1 LKLFHFNLD
10 RDSQFDDREAFRE
23 EQTLYERQH
32 IHSLGQ
38 ERPMKIG
45 NAFKAGAGF
54 AFAALFATSALA
66 DGTVNVYTYRQPEL
80 IQPVL
85 DAFTAETGIK
95 TEVLFLDK
103 GLEERVAAEGANSP
117 ADVIMTVDIARLTAA
132 KEKGITQP
140 LVDDTLNKL
149 LPAEYRDPE
158 GHWFGVTKRARVVYA
173 SKDRVKDT
181 AITYADL
188 ADPKWKGK
196 ICIRS
201 GQHDYNLAL
210 FSAAI
215 EHWGAE
221 KTEEWMKGL
230 KANLAKKP
238 DGGDR
243 PQAGAVA
250 AGECDI
256 AIGNTYYVGLMRTNE
271 KEPKEKEWG
280 NAINVLFPTFE
291 NGLTH
296 VNISGIALAKNAPN
310 RDNAVKLVQFLASHK
325 AQQVYAE
332 KNFEY
337 PVEPGL
343 APSEVVKAFGEL
355 KSDTLPLADI
365 AKNRKA
371 ASEMVDRVGLDD
383 GPSS

>member
-1 LKLFHFNLD
+1 MTF
-10 RDSQFDDREAFRE
+10 APFRPA
-23 EQTLYERQH
+23 L
-32 IHSLGQ
+32 
-38 ERPMKIG
+38 
-45 NAFKAGAGF
+45 A
-54 AFAALFATSALA
+54 AFAIAALSAGTAAA
-66 DGTVNVYTYRQPEL
+66 DGVVNIYTYRQPAL

-103 GLEERVAAEGANSP
+103 GLEERVTAEGQNSP
-117 ADVIMTVDIARLTAA
+117 VDVIMTVDISRLTKA
-132 KEKGITQP
+132 KEAGITQP
-140 LVDDTLNKL
+140 LVDETVNGL

-158 GHWFGVTKRARVVYA
+158 GHWFGLTKRARVVYA
-173 SKDRVKDT
+173 SKDRVTQD
-181 AITYADL
+181 AITYAEL

-221 KTEEWMKGL
+221 KTEEWLKGL

-243 PQAGAVA
+243 PQAGAIA

-256 AIGNTYYVGLMRTNE
+256 ALGNTYYVGLMRTNE
-271 KEPKEKEWG
+271 KDPNEKAWG
-280 NAINVLFPTFE
+280 EAINVLFPTFE
-291 NGLTH
+291 NGGTH
-296 VNISGIALAKNAPN
+296 VNISGAALAKNAPN
-310 RDNAVKLVQFLASHK
+310 RDNAVKLIQFLAGHE
-325 AQQVYAE
+325 AQQVYAD

-343 APSEVVKAFGEL
+343 EPNEVVKAFGAL
-355 KSDTLPLADI
+355 TADTLPLATI
-365 AKNRKA
+365 AGHRKA

>member
-1 LKLFHFNLD
+1 
-10 RDSQFDDREAFRE
+10 
-23 EQTLYERQH
+23 
-32 IHSLGQ
+32 
-38 ERPMKIG
+38 MKIG

>member
-1 LKLFHFNLD
+1 
-10 RDSQFDDREAFRE
+10 
-23 EQTLYERQH
+23 
-32 IHSLGQ
+32 
-38 ERPMKIG
+38 MKIG

-140 LVDDTLNKL
+140 LVDDIVNKL

-221 KTEEWMKGL
+221 KTEDWLKGL

-243 PQAGAVA
+243 PQAGAIA

-256 AIGNTYYVGLMRTNE
+256 ALGNTYYVGLMRTNE

-280 NAINVLFPTFE
+280 NAINVIFPTFE

-310 RDNAVKLVQFLASHK
+310 RDNAVKLVQFLASHE

-343 APSEVVKAFGEL
+343 APSDVVKAFGEL

>member
-1 LKLFHFNLD
+1 
-10 RDSQFDDREAFRE
+10 
-23 EQTLYERQH
+23 
-32 IHSLGQ
+32 
-38 ERPMKIG
+38 MKIG

-140 LVDDTLNKL
+140 LVDDTVNKL

>member
-1 LKLFHFNLD
+1 MNIAKTGK
-10 RDSQFDDREAFRE
+10 A
-23 EQTLYERQH
+23 
-32 IHSLGQ
+32 
-38 ERPMKIG
+38 
-45 NAFKAGAGF
+45 KAGYAAL
-54 AFAALFATSALA
+54 AFAALFSTSALA

-103 GLEERVAAEGANSP
+103 GLEERVLAEGQNSP
-117 ADVIMTVDIARLTAA
+117 ADVIMTVDIARLTTA
-132 KEKGITQP
+132 KEKGITQA
-140 LVDDTLNKL
+140 LDDATINAN

-173 SKDRVKDT
+173 SKDRVQDT

-196 ICIRS
+196 ICMRS

-215 EHWGAE
+215 AHWGEA

-243 PQAGAVA
+243 PQAGAIA

-256 AIGNTYYVGLMRTNE
+256 AIGNTYYVGLMRNNE
-271 KEPKEKEWG
+271 KDPKEKEWG

-296 VNISGIALAKNAPN
+296 VNISGAALAKHAPN
-310 RDNAVKLVQFLASHK
+310 RDNGVKLIEFLTTHK

-332 KNFEY
+332 KNYEY

-343 APSEVVKAFGEL
+343 EPSETVKSFGEL
-355 KSDTLPLADI
+355 KADTLSLAEI

>member
-1 LKLFHFNLD
+1 MNM
-10 RDSQFDDREAFRE
+10 RTTSA
-23 EQTLYERQH
+23 
-32 IHSLGQ
+32 
-38 ERPMKIG
+38 
-45 NAFKAGAGF
+45 AAAF
-54 AFAALFATSALA
+54 AFAALFTSAAYA
-66 DGTVNVYTYRQPEL
+66 DGTVNIYTYRQPEL

-103 GLEERVAAEGANSP
+103 GLEERVQAEGQNSP
-117 ADVIMTVDIARLTAA
+117 VDVIMTVDIARLTKA
-132 KEKGITQP
+132 KEAGITQA
-140 LVDDTLNKL
+140 LNDETINSL
-149 LPAEYRDPE
+149 LPAEYRDPD
-158 GHWFGVTKRARVVYA
+158 GHWFGLTKRARVIYA

-196 ICIRS
+196 ICMRS

-210 FSAAI
+210 ISAAI
-215 EHWGAE
+215 AHWGPE
-221 KTEEWMKGL
+221 KTEQWLTGV
-230 KANLAKKP
+230 KANLGRKP

-243 PQAGAVA
+243 PQAGAIA

-256 AIGNTYYVGLMRTNE
+256 ALGNTYYVALMRTNE
-271 KEPKEKEWG
+271 KDPKEKEWG
-280 NAINVLFPTFE
+280 NAVNVIFPTFE

-296 VNISGIALAKNAPN
+296 VNISGIALAKNSPN
-310 RDNAVKLVQFLASHK
+310 RDNAVKLIQFLASDK
-325 AQQVYAE
+325 AQQIYAE
-332 KNFEY
+332 KNYEY

-343 APSEVVKAFGEL
+343 DPSEMVKSFGEL
-355 KSDTLPLADI
+355 KADTLPLADI
-365 AKNRKA
+365 ASHRKA

>member
-1 LKLFHFNLD
+1 MTIRTN
-10 RDSQFDDREAFRE
+10 SAV
-23 EQTLYERQH
+23 
-32 IHSLGQ
+32 
-38 ERPMKIG
+38 
-45 NAFKAGAGF
+45 A
-54 AFAALFATSALA
+54 AFALATLFTGAAYA
-66 DGTVNVYTYRQPEL
+66 DGTVNIYTYRQPEL

-103 GLEERVAAEGANSP
+103 GLEERVTAEGTNSP
-117 ADVIMTVDIARLTAA
+117 VDVIMTVDISRLTKA
-132 KEKGITQP
+132 KEAGITQA
-140 LVDDTLNKL
+140 LNDEVVNAEI
-149 LPAEYRDPE
+149 PAEYRDPE
-158 GHWFGVTKRARVVYA
+158 GHWFGLTKRARVVYA

-196 ICIRS
+196 LCMRS

-210 FSAAI
+210 ISAAI
-215 EHWGAE
+215 AHWGPE
-221 KTEEWMKGL
+221 KAEEWLKGV
-230 KANLAKKP
+230 KANLARKP

-243 PQAGAVA
+243 PQAGAIF

-271 KEPKEKEWG
+271 KEPKEKDWG
-280 NAINVLFPTFE
+280 NAVNVLFPTFE
-291 NGLTH
+291 NGKTH
-296 VNISGIALAKNAPN
+296 VNISGAALAKNAPN
-310 RDNAVKLVQFLASHK
+310 RDNAVKLLQFLASDK
-325 AQQVYAE
+325 AQQIYAE
-332 KNFEY
+332 KNYEY

-343 APSEVVKAFGEL
+343 EPSEMVKSFGPL
-355 KSDTLPLADI
+355 NADTLPLADV
-365 AKNRKA
+365 ASHRKQ

>member
-1 LKLFHFNLD
+1 MTIGNFRLKL
-10 RDSQFDDREAFRE
+10 
-23 EQTLYERQH
+23 
-32 IHSLGQ
+32 
-38 ERPMKIG
+38 
-45 NAFKAGAGF
+45 AGLA
-54 AFAALFATSALA
+54 AFAASALAAGGALA
-66 DGTVNVYTYRQPEL
+66 DGTVNIYTYRQPEL
-80 IQPVL
+80 IKPVL

-103 GLEERVAAEGANSP
+103 GLEERVLAEGQNSP

-140 LVDDTLNKL
+140 LVDDTVNSL
-149 LPAEYRDPE
+149 LPPEYRDPE

-173 SKDRVKDT
+173 SKERVKET
-181 AITYADL
+181 AITYAEL

-196 ICIRS
+196 ICMRS

-215 EHWGAE
+215 EHWGAA

-238 DGGDR
+238 DGSDR
-243 PQAGAVA
+243 GQAGAIA
-250 AGECDI
+250 SGECDI
-256 AIGNTYYVGLMRTNE
+256 ALGNTYYVGLMRTND
-271 KEPKEKEWG
+271 KDPKEKEWG
-280 NAINVLFPTFE
+280 NGINVLFPTFE

-296 VNISGIALAKNAPN
+296 VNISGAALAKYAPH
-310 RDNAVKLVQFLASHK
+310 RDNAVKLIQFLASHK

-343 APSEVVKAFGEL
+343 TPSEVVNAFGVL
-355 KSDTLPLADI
+355 NADTLPLAQI
-365 AKNRKA
+365 AKHRKE

>member
-1 LKLFHFNLD
+1 MKKF
-10 RDSQFDDREAFRE
+10 
-23 EQTLYERQH
+23 
-32 IHSLGQ
+32 SL
-38 ERPMKIG
+38 
-45 NAFKAGAGF
+45 
-54 AFAALFATSALA
+54 FAATAGLALIA
-66 DGTVNVYTYRQPEL
+66 AFGAQAEETVNVYTYRQPEL

-85 DAFTAETGIK
+85 DAFSKETGIK

-103 GLEERVAAEGANSP
+103 GLEERVAAEGVNSP

-132 KEKGITQP
+132 KEKGITQA
-140 LVDDTLNKL
+140 LTDEDVNKL
-149 LPAEYRDPE
+149 LPTEYRDPE
-158 GHWFGVTKRARVVYA
+158 GHWFGLTKRARVVYA
-173 SKDRVKDT
+173 SKERVSDT
-181 AITYADL
+181 ALTYADL

-196 ICIRS
+196 ICMRS

-215 EHWGAE
+215 SHWGAE

-243 PQAGAVA
+243 QQAGAIA
-250 AGECDI
+250 SGECDL
-256 AIGNTYYVGLMRTNE
+256 AIGNTYYVGLMRTND
-271 KEPKEKEWG
+271 KEPQQKDWG
-280 NAINVLFPTFE
+280 AAVNVLFPTFE

-296 VNISGIALAKNAPN
+296 VNISGIALAKNAPH
-310 RDNAVKLVQFLASHK
+310 RDSAVKLIRFLASHE

-343 APSEVVKAFGEL
+343 EASEMVKSFGDL
-355 KSDTLPLADI
+355 KADTLPLVDI
-365 AKNRKA
+365 AGNRKA

>member
-1 LKLFHFNLD
+1 
-10 RDSQFDDREAFRE
+10 
-23 EQTLYERQH
+23 
-32 IHSLGQ
+32 
-38 ERPMKIG
+38 MKF
-45 NAFKAGAGF
+45 ASGAATAAL

-66 DGTVNVYTYRQPEL
+66 DGTVNIYTYRQPEL

-103 GLEERVAAEGANSP
+103 GLEERVQAEGQNSP
-117 ADVIMTVDIARLTAA
+117 VDVIMTVDIARLTKA
-132 KEKGITQP
+132 KQAGITQA
-140 LVDDTLNKL
+140 LTDDTVNGL

-158 GHWFGVTKRARVVYA
+158 GHWFGLTKRARVVYA
-173 SKDRVKDT
+173 SRDRVTDT

-196 ICIRS
+196 LCMRS

-215 EHWGAE
+215 AHWGPE
-221 KTEEWMKGL
+221 KTEEWLKGV
-230 KANLAKKP
+230 KANLGRKP

-243 PQAGAVA
+243 PQAGAIV

-271 KEPKEKEWG
+271 KDPKEKEWG
-280 NAINVLFPTFE
+280 NAINVIFPTFE
-291 NGLTH
+291 NGKTH

-310 RDNAVKLVQFLASHK
+310 RDNAVKLIQFLASHK
-325 AQQVYAE
+325 AQQIYAE

-343 APSEVVKAFGEL
+343 EPSEMVKSFGTL
-355 KSDTLPLADI
+355 DADTLPLAEI
-365 AKNRKA
+365 AGHRKE

>member
-1 LKLFHFNLD
+1 MTK
-10 RDSQFDDREAFRE
+10 
-23 EQTLYERQH
+23 
-32 IHSLGQ
+32 
-38 ERPMKIG
+38 G
-45 NAFKAGAGF
+45 NARSKIAGY
-54 AFAALFATSALA
+54 AALAIATLFAGSALA
-66 DGTVNVYTYRQPEL
+66 DGTVNIYSYRQPD
-80 IQPVL
+80 IIKPVL

-103 GLEERVAAEGANSP
+103 GLEDRILAEGQNSP
-117 ADVIMTVDIARLTAA
+117 ADVILTVDIARLTNAKDKGVTQALDDAA
-132 KEKGITQP
+132 VNG
-140 LVDDTLNKL
+140 N

-158 GHWFGVTKRARVVYA
+158 GHWFGVTKRARVLYA
-173 SKDRVKDT
+173 SKERVKDT

-196 ICIRS
+196 ICMRS

-215 EHWGAE
+215 AHWGPE

-230 KANLAKKP
+230 KANLARKP

-243 PQAGAVA
+243 PQAKAIF

-256 AIGNTYYVGLMRTNE
+256 ALGNTYYVGLMRTNE
-271 KEPKEKEWG
+271 KDPAEKDWG
-280 NAINVLFPTFE
+280 NAVNVIFPTFE
-291 NGLTH
+291 NGGTH
-296 VNISGIALAKNAPN
+296 VNISGAALAKNAPN
-310 RDNAVKLVQFLASHK
+310 RDNGVKLIQFLSSHK

-332 KNFEY
+332 QTFEY

-343 APSEVVKAFGEL
+343 EPSEIVKSFGTL
-355 KSDTLPLADI
+355 NADTLPLAEI

>member
-1 LKLFHFNLD
+1 MTAFLKSRSLARVIAL
-10 RDSQFDDREAFRE
+10 ATA
-23 EQTLYERQH
+23 TL
-32 IHSLGQ
+32 ISG
-38 ERPMKIG
+38 
-45 NAFKAGAGF
+45 
-54 AFAALFATSALA
+54 SALA
-66 DGTVNVYTYRQPEL
+66 DGVVNIYSYRQPD
-80 IQPVL
+80 IIKPVL

-103 GLEERVAAEGANSP
+103 GLEDRISAEGTNSP
-117 ADVIMTVDIARLTAA
+117 ADVILTVDIARLTNA
-132 KEKGITQP
+132 KEKGVTQA
-140 LVDDTLNKL
+140 LDDATVNAN

-158 GHWFGVTKRARVVYA
+158 GHWFGLTKRARVVYA
-173 SKDRVKDT
+173 SKDRVGDEPM
-181 AITYADL
+181 TYASL

-215 EHWGAE
+215 SHWGAE
-221 KTEEWMKGL
+221 KTEEWLKGL

-243 PQAGAVA
+243 PQAKAIA

-256 AIGNTYYVGLMRTNE
+256 ALGNTYYVGLMATNE
-271 KEPKEKEWG
+271 KDPEEKEWAS
-280 NAINVLFPTFE
+280 AIKVVFPTFE
-291 NGLTH
+291 NGGTH
-296 VNISGIALAKNAPN
+296 VNIAGAALAKFAPN
-310 RDNAVKLVQFLASHK
+310 RDNAVKLIQFMSSHE
-325 AQQVYAE
+325 AQQIYAE
-332 KNFEY
+332 QTFEY

-343 APSEVVKAFGEL
+343 EPSAVVKGFGTL
-355 KSDTLPLADI
+355 TSDTLPLVEV
-365 AKNRKA
+365 AKHRKE

>member
-1 LKLFHFNLD
+1 MTIRTNF
-10 RDSQFDDREAFRE
+10 A
-23 EQTLYERQH
+23 
-32 IHSLGQ
+32 
-38 ERPMKIG
+38 
-45 NAFKAGAGF
+45 A
-54 AFAALFATSALA
+54 AFALATMFSGAAYA
-66 DGTVNVYTYRQPEL
+66 DGTVNIYTYRQPEL

-103 GLEERVAAEGANSP
+103 GLEERVTAEGQNSP
-117 ADVIMTVDIARLTAA
+117 VDVIMTVDIARLTKA
-132 KEKGITQP
+132 KDAGITQS
-140 LVDDTLNKL
+140 LNDDTVNGL

-158 GHWFGVTKRARVVYA
+158 GHWFGLTKRARVVYA
-173 SKDRVKDT
+173 SKDRVTDT

-196 ICIRS
+196 LCMRS

-210 FSAAI
+210 ISSAIA
-215 EHWGAE
+215 HWGPE
-221 KTEEWMKGL
+221 KTEEWLKGV

-243 PQAGAVA
+243 PQAGAIF

-271 KEPKEKEWG
+271 KDPKEKDWG
-280 NAINVLFPTFE
+280 NAVNVLFPTFE
-291 NGLTH
+291 NGKTH
-296 VNISGIALAKNAPN
+296 VNISGIALAKNSPN
-310 RDNAVKLVQFLASHK
+310 RDNAVKLIQFLASHK
-325 AQQVYAE
+325 AQQIYAE
-332 KNFEY
+332 KNYEY

-343 APSEVVKAFGEL
+343 EPSEMVKSFGTL
-355 KSDTLPLADI
+355 DADTLPLAEI
-365 AKNRKA
+365 ASHRKQ